1 MGAAAGWALSCYQVT
16 RQLTSREDSPWVN
29 SPRSSGPD
37 VSNADGTRL
46 PTAASADGEPY
57 YPIRVMPLRA
67 AGVIVM
73 EPKDWSQ
80 GPFGSRC

>member
-1 MGAAAGWALSCYQVT
+1 MKLNGIIKFSCYQVT

-46 PTAASADGEPY
+46 PTGGQRRWGTLLPHQRDAVVGSGSDRCEQ
-57 YPIRVMPLRA
+57 
-67 AGVIVM
+67 
-73 EPKDWSQ
+73 KD
-80 GPFGSRC
+80 